1 MTSKTFTQIH
11 FFRNIVFY
19 DIFLEKKLI
28 STSYVFVRLSIPL
41 RTQILKSQLLEIINP
56 LIARPLSKSLSCEF
70 NKLPVFWGHGI
81 LPNF

>member
-11 FFRNIVFY
+11 FLGILYFMTF
-19 DIFLEKKLI
+19 FLEKKLI
-28 STSYVFVRLSIPL
+28 STSNVFVRLSIPL